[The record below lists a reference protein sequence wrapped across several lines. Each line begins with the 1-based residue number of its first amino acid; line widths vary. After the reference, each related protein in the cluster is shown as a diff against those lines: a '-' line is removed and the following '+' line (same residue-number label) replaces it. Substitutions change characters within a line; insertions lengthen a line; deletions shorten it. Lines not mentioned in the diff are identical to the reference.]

1 MPNAVKLKEPPQYDG
16 AIDYELIK
24 AWIFGVDNYYKLV
37 GLTNE
42 VQHAWF
48 AATLLI
54 KNAALWLRSFGLDL
68 DRTKWSTP
76 KTQVRDCF
84 CPADYR
90 CRACNKLATMKQR
103 GKVTYY
109 IDSFKCCCS
118 KIANITDDEMLDR
131 FVRGLSTNI

>member
-1 MPNAVKLKEPPQYDG
+1 MPNAVKLKEPPQYNG
-16 AIDYELIK
+16 AIDYELIE

-37 GLTNE
+37 GLTDE
-42 VQHAWF
+42 VQQARF

-54 KNAALWLRSFGLDL
+54 KNAALWLRSSGLDL
-68 DRTKWSTP
+68 DRTKWSTL
-76 KTQVRDCF
+76 KTQVRDYF
-84 CPADYR
+84 RPADYR
-90 CRACNKLATMKQR
+90 RRARDELATMKQQ

-109 IDSFKCCCS
+109 IDAFKRCCS